1 MIYNAYQEQHRYAV
15 WDGMARILT
24 LGACV
29 TIVHTRFGLVG
40 VLFAAYGMSVLVR
53 LVNVIVLLSFEKR
66 HLRPSFS
73 LFEMRLVRTALSDG
87 IYMFVL
93 QFAVMAIFQS
103 DKLVIGTLLT
113 PADVVPFSVVG
124 RGFLI
129 GYGIFIILLSPLWP
143 AYGEAIRRGD
153 IAWMRRGVRLATM
166 VGCGGILIWGTT
178 LLIAGKWVFPLWTR
192 APDMVVPRSLILAMT
207 ATFALR
213 AWVDSRTIA
222 LNSVAIYKPQ
232 IFFFGAHA
240 ILNFG
245 LAVLLAKPFGA
256 VGVAWATPIASLL
269 TSAWGYPWLM
279 KKHLYSGA
287 VRSTLV

>member
-1 MIYNAYQEQHRYAV
+1 MSSCFFRSKNGIYARVFRCSRCGWFAV
-15 WDGMARILT
+15 A
-24 LGACV
+24 
-29 TIVHTRFGLVG
+29 
-40 VLFAAYGMSVLVR
+40 
-53 LVNVIVLLSFEKR
+53 
-66 HLRPSFS
+66 
-73 LFEMRLVRTALSDG
+73 DG

-192 APDMVVPRSLILAMT
+192 RRTWWCREPDPGDDGDVCPCAPGSIRGRS
-207 ATFALR
+207 R
-213 AWVDSRTIA
+213 
-222 LNSVAIYKPQ
+222 
-232 IFFFGAHA
+232 
-240 ILNFG
+240 
-245 LAVLLAKPFGA
+245 
-256 VGVAWATPIASLL
+256 
-269 TSAWGYPWLM
+269 
-279 KKHLYSGA
+279 
-287 VRSTLV
+287 